1 MLRKYFSNYG
11 NFMPTCK
18 GVLHV
23 PTCTYREPVLS
34 FKKSG
39 FYDFYI
45 LQIFVRE
52 VLVTYYFAGGNIRY
66 VLKCYIHLPEFD
78 FKS

>member
-23 PTCTYREPVLS
+23 PIESRFFPL
-34 FKKSG
+34 KSQ
-39 FYDFYI
+39 DFMI
-45 LQIFVRE
+45 S
-52 VLVTYYFAGGNIRY
+52 
-66 VLKCYIHLPEFD
+66 IHCKFLLE
-78 FKS
+78 KYS

>member
-1 MLRKYFSNYG
+1 MLRKYFSKYG
-11 NFMPTCK
+11 NFMTTCK

-23 PTCTYREPVLS
+23 PTCTYREPILS

-45 LQIFVRE
+45 LQIFARE
-52 VLVTYYFAGGNIRY
+52 VLVTYYYASGDIRY